1 MKQPGRPVQKA
12 TISSNKAA
20 LVETIIVLEG
30 TLKGTLAAKE
40 AGILVLHVVYS
51 MCVVSPPPITTTP
64 VLLMI
69 PKSCKHA
76 SYAGS
81 APTLPP
87 LSGGRIVSAP
97 LRQQHRSCH

>member
-51 MCVVSPPPITTTP
+51 MCVVSPPPIATT
-64 VLLMI
+64 LLTI
-69 PKSCKHA
+69 DSKTVASTSKSR
-76 SYAGS
+76 
-81 APTLPP
+81 
-87 LSGGRIVSAP
+87 LS
-97 LRQQHRSCH
+97 L